1 MVGATR
7 SLAAARRFKRTD
19 GASAGDPQPSIGL
32 ITDAPGPMPI
42 GVAFGCPCRD
52 RRTSMARLTIGRGRC
67 GANIA
72 LHKGCGTAS
81 RAYRCNSG
89 HSSFDTLAC
98 SNHLCKIGVEGGKAL
113 LIAL

>member
-32 ITDAPGPMPI
+32 ITDAPGAMPS
-42 GVAFGCPCRD
+42 GVAFGGPCPE
-52 RRTSMARLTIGRGRC
+52 RRTSMARLTIGRGR
-67 GANIA
+67 GGREIA
-72 LHKGCGTAS
+72 LRQRGGPAA

-89 HSSFDTLAC
+89 HSSFHTLALFKP
-98 SNHLCKIGVEGGKAL
+98 SVQDRR
-113 LIAL
+113 